1 MQFAQSM
8 LDNSNGAPSA
18 TSDSSQPG
26 SVPIGKTRSGDKFDL
41 MKVDYQWV
49 DQCEDKRELKLA
61 YEALIE
67 DNGFPD
73 L

>member
-1 MQFAQSM
+1 V
-8 LDNSNGAPSA
+8 
-18 TSDSSQPG
+18 PG
-26 SVPIGKTRSGDKFDL
+26 GKTRSGEKFDI

-49 DQCEDKRELKLA
+49 DGCEDKRELRLA
-61 YEALIE
+61 YEALVE